1 MIPENNSK
9 AIKAEMSKEES
20 KEMRQVNYERYRI
33 LIQNEYLSIG
43 EEKFLKTID
52 MEEKFG
58 GTTYQGNR
66 AKEEKKKSSNKAA
79 IGFIYQDPEACIN
92 NFEWRGEECLLAH
105 NSQSRLSAHDIR
117 NIGLSLELE
126 DTLTFMD
133 NIYNSFILDIF

>member
-9 AIKAEMSKEES
+9 ANKAEMSKEES

-33 LIQNEYLSIG
+33 LIQNEYLSVG

-58 GTTYQGNR
+58 GTTYQANR

-79 IGFIYQDPEACIN
+79 IGFIYQDSAPSGGGQEPDSDSDSMSDSEPDFDLSVDVMKTDQLVCHTCMRVI
-92 NFEWRGEECLLAH
+92 FWWRGVKGLL
-105 NSQSRLSAHDIR
+105 S
-117 NIGLSLELE
+117 
-126 DTLTFMD
+126 
-133 NIYNSFILDIF
+133 